1 MQPIYVT
8 VRQLCMYGN
17 YKNEFSSSSPTLKV
31 FFNFFLQ
38 FMVFIKSNNM
48 QCNSANRVIV
58 QVNMKRTAPQVATSL
73 THSAQFLLQ
82 VQKILLL
89 LQLYKLYK
97 DNFQSIHCMHHS
109 LFPHNDHQDIHEP
122 RGTAHFILLYLKVII
137 KEKSIN

>member
-97 DNFQSIHCMHHS
+97 DNFQSIHCMTIRTYMS
-109 LFPHNDHQDIHEP
+109 QEALP
-122 RGTAHFILLYLKVII
+122 ILYYCTSK
-137 KEKSIN
+137 